1 MLRSFKPSNMDRPS
15 MKNQNSSFKH
25 VCDRKYFLSEPTP
38 QKENCNTWCLDIPP
52 IQSSTHSIWLASL
65 ELLLISTLLNKHLF
79 TNKINHLKPAPYLNS
94 QQYSI
99 LLSLYN
105 ITISSFLLLCFY
117 FSVSF
122 ADSSSCSGSLVSSH
136 LGLSLGGWSTPVAS
150 DILYIFQDSLGLNFQ
165 PQCLVN

>member
-1 MLRSFKPSNMDRPS
+1 MLRSFKPSNMDTPS

-25 VCDRKYFLSEPTP
+25 VCDRNYFLSEPTP

-65 ELLLISTLLNKHLF
+65 ELLLISTLLNKHLV
-79 TNKINHLKPAPYLNS
+79 TNKINHLKPAPYLKS

-105 ITISSFLLLCFY
+105 ITISSSTPLLL
-117 FSVSF
+117 
-122 ADSSSCSGSLVSSH
+122 L
-136 LGLSLGGWSTPVAS
+136 LSLLCWLFFMFGFLSFFSSWPLLGGLIHSCGFR
-150 DILYIFQDSLGLNFQ
+150 YSLHISRFLRLKF
-165 PQCLVN
+165 P